1 MINSLTV
8 KNSKV
13 LLYFTAVLS
22 SAHCCSD
29 NGKKWADCLL
39 IAVRSLLGVLQAA
52 FNGELCRYSLPFPS
66 SAHYCPDNGKKRCR
80 LLLKAAQS
88 YSVYFKPLSK
98 VRCAGFCHYQLHSLS
113 FAHSLSHSL
122 VGSHCPG

>member
-1 MINSLTV
+1 MDMINSLTA

-13 LLYFTAVLS
+13 LLYRLTATALITAKS
-22 SAHCCSD
+22 
-29 NGKKWADCLL
+29 GADCLL
-39 IAVRSLLGVLQAA
+39 IAVQSLLGVLQAA

-122 VGSHCPG
+122 VGFHCPG